1 MSTLKVNNIS
11 NTGGTK
17 SATTD
22 DIADG
27 RCRAWVNFNGIGTN
41 GTNMTIVA
49 SFNVSSVYKN
59 GTGDYTISFT
69 NAMSDAN
76 YLVVG
81 GGVMDLATNSAN
93 SQIVVNPYRNETFMT
108 ASSFRTSV
116 TLNGG
121 AGDYPKVYVM
131 FFR

>member
-41 GTNMTIVA
+41 GTNMTIRA

-59 GTGDYTISFT
+59 GAGDFTINFT
-69 NAMSDAN
+69 NAMPDAN
-76 YLVVG
+76 YCVVTSSASAQAIVKTVDAFG
-81 GGVMDLATNSAN
+81 GEGTDPTTTSVRVFNRSGSNSAQ
-93 SQIVVNPYRNETFMT
+93 SR
-108 ASSFRTSV
+108 AH
-116 TLNGG
+116 
-121 AGDYPKVYVM
+121 VYVAI
-131 FFR
+131 FR